1 MFYCTEILRSGG
13 IHHFYFHCY
22 TVTLMERVNAEV
34 KILSTRLKYL
44 SRYVMQQKRQL
55 DSALGKITALE
66 EQLSAHL
73 SKCTPSSPCT
83 QRSIGCQVSP
93 NSKPSVTL
101 SSSRKHSVTLSP
113 DMNDV
118 SSSSSRSSVSKSF
131 NGTIQWLQTASNSV
145 DKDTPKISNKLEIN
159 KCQAVNSLSSQRVV
173 TTPKEEMNEIPS
185 TSRIQIILHQS
196 INPVIVLKLLWA
208 ILWPNASIDESYQVW
223 IEESQISIESFEV
236 WGALHALETILQL
249 VYQGEYSGVSFI
261 FTYDLISLIYFII

>member
-1 MFYCTEILRSGG
+1 
-13 IHHFYFHCY
+13 
-22 TVTLMERVNAEV
+22 MERVNAEV
-34 KILSTRLKYL
+34 KILSTGLKYL
-44 SRYVMQQKRQL
+44 SRYVTQQERQL
-55 DSALGKITALE
+55 DSALGKITTLE

-83 QRSIGCQVSP
+83 QRSIGCQTSP
-93 NSKPSVTL
+93 KSKPSVTL

-118 SSSSSRSSVSKSF
+118 SSSSSSRSSVSKSF

-196 INPVIVLKLLWA
+196 INQSTRL
-208 ILWPNASIDESYQVW
+208 
-223 IEESQISIESFEV
+223 
-236 WGALHALETILQL
+236 
-249 VYQGEYSGVSFI
+249 
-261 FTYDLISLIYFII
+261 